1 MSEPHG
7 LNSGCQQACC
17 FLRLLR
23 ELLFP
28 CPLSIL
34 GLPEFTSLWVLRP
47 SSKPVVVTSALVSPL
62 VLPPLSPTGVYAT
75 HLDSP
80 GCPSHHQVG
89 YLADFVAI
97 FLPHTVTE
105 HLHIVSS
112 HILHHPVF
120 TVGKILVSLDPSFQT
135 LQ

>member
-23 ELLFP
+23 EVLFS
-28 CPLSIL
+28 CPLLIL
-34 GLPEFTSLWVLRP
+34 GLPAFTSLWLLPP

-62 VLPPLSPTGVYAT
+62 VLPPFSPIGVYVT

-80 GCPSHHQVG
+80 GYPPHLKVG
-89 YLADFVAI
+89 YLADFIVV
-97 FLPHTVTE
+97 FLPHTMTE
-105 HLHIVSS
+105 HLPIVSGP
-112 HILHHPVF
+112 HP
-120 TVGKILVSLDPSFQT
+120 SPPSVHSWEES
-135 LQ
+135 